1 MRAALERGLK
11 LGGCCFRKLVT
22 RVTRSWLVPSQ
33 DPEFFP
39 YNGDGDFEE
48 AAETED
54 APDEL
59 QSAHRD
65 EALLKIRMQLVQI
78 ENQHARLLNLL
89 QVVIPLLQ
97 CIIHQ

>member
-11 LGGCCFRKLVT
+11 LGGCCFRKLEDKGYKKLAGPKSGS
-22 RVTRSWLVPSQ
+22 RV
-33 DPEFFP
+33 FP
-39 YNGDGDFEE
+39 YSGDGDFEE
-48 AAETED
+48 TAETED

-78 ENQHARLLNLL
+78 ENQHASLLNLL